1 MISRLVGKSD
11 RHVDRD
17 KLILYSRL
25 LYQVKMGY
33 VDIDKQTAHQSIEY
47 QPEEHLYD
55 HDLSYQSIGRRYTA
69 AKMSDHITLDFY
81 LNNPPEV
88 SDEVLQGMLIG
99 IEDREKLE
107 AAAREAKEAKEALA
121 REEAAQQMNQLHEKP
136 E

>member
-17 KLILYSRL
+17 KLIFYSRL

-33 VDIDKQTAHQSIEY
+33 IDIENQTAHQSIVY

-55 HDLSYQSIGRRYTA
+55 HDLSYQSIGRRYTSM
-69 AKMSDHITLDFY
+69 KLSDHITLDFY
-81 LNNPPEV
+81 LNNPPEI
-88 SDEVLQGMLIG
+88 SDEILQGMMIG

-107 AAAREAKEAKEALA
+107 EAAQEAAKAKEALA
-121 REEAAQQMNQLHEKP
+121 REQAAQQMNQLHEKP